1 MSYIILRL
9 NLELMLTIK
18 IGMLVGVMRVQT
30 CINDEWLI
38 LTIEYDPSYTNSTE
52 IEQAIRSQVN

>member
-1 MSYIILRL
+1 MSYVILRL
-9 NLELMLTIK
+9 NLESMLTIRV
-18 IGMLVGVMRVQT
+18 GMLVGVIRVQT
-30 CINDEWLI
+30 CISDEWLV